1 VTTTNERIQ
10 GGRFILVL
18 DVGTT
23 GTRAALFDATGEL
36 CSLAYRE
43 YSSQYHSNGRIDHD
57 PQTWWR
63 AITEVVPEA
72 LERVHVKPNQI
83 EAISV
88 TSQRATILPVDH
100 AGEPLTPAI
109 SWQDKRTL
117 PECKTLSDTIGQ
129 DTVFQTTGLRIDPY
143 FSLPKVLWFQK
154 EQPRVYRE
162 KFLFLTVHDW
172 IVFQLTGC
180 FATEWTQASRTQ
192 LMDIRKKRWSVEFAN
207 EAGLRDVPFPD
218 IYPTGT
224 AIGGLLKK
232 AADVLHL
239 IAGTP
244 VILAGGDQQ
253 CAAVGL
259 SVVNQGDVKITTGTG
274 SFVVSPVEEPV
285 LDAKQRVLCS
295 LSAIPNQWVL
305 EAGIFTTGAVL
316 RWWRNEIAKSAL
328 IDLPQESGP
337 VFESGDRSVSGPG
350 SDEAYAVLTDLAST
364 AQAGSGGAVL
374 IPHFTGSA
382 APYWNALSA
391 GVLFG
396 LSPNRKFSELS
407 RAILEGIALE
417 INKNLEII
425 SEYIQSASKSVASV
439 VPAIRVTGGLTKS
452 VLFNQIQADV
462 FGYPVTP
469 GKTDQAT
476 ALGAATI
483 AFVSL
488 GVFPDIAAAAKVMCS
503 ADAERTTYPNPT
515 NHLLYQRMQQ
525 LHHRIYTALADAG
538 VYELAAKLHV

>member
-1 VTTTNERIQ
+1 MTIMNERIQ
-10 GGRFILVL
+10 GGKFVLVL

-36 CSLAYRE
+36 CSLSYRE

-57 PQTWWR
+57 PQTWWK
-63 AITEVVPEA
+63 AITEAVPEA
-72 LERVHVKPNQI
+72 LERVHVKPNQV

-100 AGEPLTPAI
+100 AGEPLTQAI

-117 PECKTLSDTIGQ
+117 LECKTLSETIGP
-129 DTVFQTTGLRIDPY
+129 DAVFQTTGLRIDPY
-143 FSLPKVLWFQK
+143 FSLPKILWFQK

-172 IVFQLTGC
+172 IVFQLTGL

-192 LMDIRKKRWSVEFAN
+192 LMDIRKKRWNVEFAN

-224 AIGGLLKK
+224 AIGGLSNQ
-232 AADVLHL
+232 AAGVLHL

-244 VILAGGDQQ
+244 VVLAGGDQQ
-253 CAAVGL
+253 CAAIGL

-328 IDLPQESGP
+328 IDLPQGS
-337 VFESGDRSVSGPG
+337 D

-364 AQAGSGGAVL
+364 ARAGSGGAIL

-382 APYWNALSA
+382 APYWSALST

-425 SEYIQSASKSVASV
+425 GEYIQPASKSVVSM
-439 VPAIRVTGGLTKS
+439 PAIRVTGGLTKS
-452 VLFNQIQADV
+452 DLFNQIQADV

-488 GVFPDIAAAAKVMCS
+488 GAFPDIAAAAKVMCS
-503 ADAERTTYPNPT
+503 AHTERTAYPNSA